1 MTVFEIG
8 KLYRWPA
15 TDTAWTLYDNV
26 GKWTKLTLG
35 HQDVFLVLS
44 FKKGDIDDDFFIIK
58 VLISDGIIGYI
69 YINKNYVS
77 YVRNFVKLQ

>member
-8 KLYRWPA
+8 KLYRWPEK
-15 TDTAWTLYDNV
+15 DSCWTLYDNV

-44 FKKGDIDDDFFIIK
+44 FKKGDIVIDFFTVK
-58 VLISDGIIGYI
+58 VLISNGIIGYI
-69 YINKNYVS
+69 NINKS

>member
-8 KLYRWPA
+8 KLYRWPEK
-15 TDTAWTLYDNV
+15 DSCWTLYDNV

-44 FKKGDIDDDFFIIK
+44 FKKVDIVIDFFTVK
-58 VLISDGIIGYI
+58 VLISNGIIGYI
-69 YINKNYVS
+69 NINKS

>member
-1 MTVFEIG
+1 MNVFEIG
-8 KLYRWPA
+8 KLYRWPEK
-15 TDTAWTLYDNV
+15 DSCWTLYDNV

-44 FKKGDIDDDFFIIK
+44 FKKGDIVIDFLTIK
-58 VLISDGIIGYI
+58 VLISNGIIGYI
-69 YINKNYVS
+69 NINKS

>member
-8 KLYRWPA
+8 KLYRWPEK
-15 TDTAWTLYDNV
+15 DSCWTLYDDV
-26 GKWTKLTLG
+26 GKWTKRTLS

-44 FKKGDIDDDFFIIK
+44 FKKGDIVIDFFTVK
-58 VLISDGIIGYI
+58 VLTSNGIIGYI
-69 YINKNYVS
+69 NINKS

>member
-8 KLYRWPA
+8 KLYRWPEK
-15 TDTAWTLYDNV
+15 DSCWTLYDNV
-26 GKWTKLTLG
+26 GKWTKRTLS

-58 VLISDGIIGYI
+58 VLISDGIIGYT
-69 YINKNYVS
+69 NVHKS
-77 YVRNFVKLQ
+77 YVRKFVKLQ

>member
-15 TDTAWTLYDNV
+15 TDTTWTLYDNV

-44 FKKGDIDDDFFIIK
+44 FKKGDIVIDFFTVK
-58 VLISDGIIGYI
+58 VLISNGIIGYI
-69 YINKNYVS
+69 NINKS
-77 YVRNFVKLQ
+77 SVRKFVKLQ

>member
-8 KLYRWPA
+8 KLYRWPEK
-15 TDTAWTLYDNV
+15 DSCWTLYDNV

-44 FKKGDIDDDFFIIK
+44 FKKGDIVIDFFTVK
-58 VLISDGIIGYI
+58 VLISNGIIGYM
-69 YINKNYVS
+69 NVHKS
-77 YVRNFVKLQ
+77 SVRKFVKLQ

>member
-8 KLYRWPA
+8 KLYRWPEK
-15 TDTAWTLYDNV
+15 DSCWTLYDNV
-26 GKWTKLTLG
+26 GKWTKRTLG

-44 FKKGDIDDDFFIIK
+44 FKKGDIVIDFFTVK
-58 VLISDGIIGYI
+58 VLISNGIIGYI
-69 YINKNYVS
+69 NINKS

>member
-8 KLYRWPA
+8 KLYRWPEK
-15 TDTAWTLYDNV
+15 DSCWTLYDNA
-26 GKWTKLTLG
+26 GKWTNRTLS

-44 FKKGDIDDDFFIIK
+44 FKKGDIVIDFFTIK
-58 VLISDGIIGYI
+58 VLISNGIIGYI
-69 YINKNYVS
+69 TLNKS

>member
-8 KLYRWPA
+8 KLYRWPEK
-15 TDTAWTLYDNV
+15 DSCWTLCDNV

-44 FKKGDIDDDFFIIK
+44 FKKGDIVIDFFTVK
-58 VLISDGIIGYI
+58 VLISNGIIGYI
-69 YINKNYVS
+69 YINKS
-77 YVRNFVKLQ
+77 SVRKFVKLQ

>member
-8 KLYRWPA
+8 KLYRWPEK
-15 TDTAWTLYDNV
+15 DSCWTLYDNV

-44 FKKGDIDDDFFIIK
+44 FKKGDIVIDFFTVK
-58 VLISDGIIGYI
+58 VLISNGIIGYI
-69 YINKNYVS
+69 NIKNKS
-77 YVRNFVKLQ
+77 SVRKFVKLQ

>member
-8 KLYRWPA
+8 KLYRWPEK
-15 TDTAWTLYDNV
+15 DSCWTLYDNV

-44 FKKGDIDDDFFIIK
+44 FKKGDIVIDFFTVK
-58 VLISDGIIGYI
+58 VLISNGIIS
-69 YINKNYVS
+69 YININKS
-77 YVRNFVKLQ
+77 SVRKFVKLQ